1 VKNLHLPLIIFFAF
15 TAAPVIAE
23 ESDVIHVT
31 QPGDGK
37 MSCQQITDEISAM
50 ETVIETSKSS
60 QSKSDMAGI
69 GASIAGHF
77 AGWAGGGIGAAVA
90 TNGANAVIG
99 KNKQSAE
106 ERMKAAEQR
115 RTMLMGI
122 YAGKGCDDSP

>member
-1 VKNLHLPLIIFFAF
+1 MKKAISLFAIGFVLVSTTLH
-15 TAAPVIAE
+15 AE
-23 ESDVIHVT
+23 PDDVIHVT
-31 QPGDGK
+31 KPGDGQ
-37 MSCQQITDEISAM
+37 MSCEQITTEISDM
-50 ETVIETSKSS
+50 DTVINQSNASKSS
-60 QSKSDMAGI
+60 SEVAGI

-115 RTMLMGI
+115 RTMLLGI
-122 YAGKGCDDSP
+122 HAGKGC